1 MHVGK
6 PIDLEGRRWQTR
18 PALPAG
24 IAMLF
29 GEEGHVTLAR
39 VKWTMDPTSSTLQHM
54 GIDHGGTHVLVSQEF
69 LHRPDIIAV
78 LQQMRSET
86 MAERFDIMLHLIDTH

>member
-1 MHVGK
+1 MHTRRQ

-24 IAMLF
+24 ISMLF
-29 GEEGHVTLAR
+29 GGQGHVTSAR
-39 VKWTMDPTSSTLQHM
+39 VKWAMDPTSSTLQHM

-69 LHRPDIIAV
+69 LHRTDIVAV
-78 LQQMRSET
+78 LQQMGGET
-86 MAERFDIMLHLIDTH
+86 VAFIPRAE